1 MSISRRLFLSVVLLA
16 GLLVIGTQAA
26 GLAANYRASV
36 ERQKRHVETAAAS
49 LAWVLSQSHT
59 TPAQWQTLATDLQRH
74 GGYALV
80 RIQEHYTGRMIEAG
94 QLSEAPARADGSL
107 QQGRAS
113 QIVATR
119 TFRSADGTYVG
130 SVAVYNP
137 VIPILEAPFLTE
149 SVAQLVLI
157 VAGLLIWYSYM
168 SRLHDRLQ
176 RGPLKRLADNLAHIG
191 QAGVDPKLAEG
202 LPRELQPLGTAL
214 VQSHQR
220 VHDQL
225 RQQRARIDALEN
237 ETYHDPVT
245 RLPNRKF
252 FNESLRRAVQR
263 DGGVDGHLLIFRQR
277 DMAEINR
284 QMKREIGRAHV

>member
-176 RGPLKRLADNLAHIG
+176 RGPLKRLAHNLAHIG

-220 VHDQL
+220 VHD
-225 RQQRARIDALEN
+225 
-237 ETYHDPVT
+237 H
-245 RLPNRKF
+245 
-252 FNESLRRAVQR
+252 
-263 DGGVDGHLLIFRQR
+263 
-277 DMAEINR
+277 
-284 QMKREIGRAHV
+284 